1 MLQPKPGSVTTVNM
15 EIMQEKDK
23 PNLNEF
29 DDLLSKV
36 SRGTIPNGREIGKI
50 VTIAVSIL
58 TDSWDASVQ
67 KRARIQ
73 GLRYGGTLLSHLLL
87 WHRLVPEI
95 GLLL

>member
-1 MLQPKPGSVTTVNM
+1 MLQPKLNSMTTVNM

-36 SRGTIPNGREIGKI
+36 SRRKIPNGREIEKI

-58 TDSWDASVQ
+58 TDSWETPGEHPSCFG
-67 KRARIQ
+67 KRPVPRAVPFPLIWIA
-73 GLRYGGTLLSHLLL
+73 GGVSL
-87 WHRLVPEI
+87 PI
-95 GLLL
+95 